1 MGVRL
6 IAAGVALGVLGDLLF
21 QGHEL
26 GLNAVLWAGAFVLAL
41 ALLVRFAH
49 APLHQGRR
57 LMAAPLLVFALLL
70 AWRDSALLVAVNLF
84 AIAGA
89 VTLGALRRTRPT
101 HATVAD
107 YVLAAAQA
115 GSAAAA
121 GTARLL
127 RFDVPWQEL
136 GANLRGARTAAV
148 GRGVALGLPLVVL
161 FGALFVG
168 ADAIFR
174 QLLTS
179 ALPDVRTVWLHVLIA
194 LCFGWL
200 AAGLLRDLVAVRGDR
215 LLNLRRT
222 VSTEVAVALAAVDVL
237 FLCFVLVQLR
247 YLFGGRGLVEER
259 VHLTYAQYAR
269 HGFFEL
275 VAVAVLVLPL
285 LVAANTFVRS
295 RLVRLL
301 SFGLV
306 ALVFVVMA
314 SALQRLRL
322 YQQEYGLTELRLYA
336 TGVVLWLALV
346 FALLA
351 VTVLRGRPRPFALGA
366 IVLGF
371 AATLALNVL
380 NPDALIVRTNLSRP
394 QVDAAY
400 LARLSDDAVPTLLQ
414 RLPTLERPLQRSI
427 AQALLA
433 RDAQRDLVGW
443 NASRARA
450 TSMLASHHDELARL
464 AR

>member
-1 MGVRL
+1 
-6 IAAGVALGVLGDLLF
+6 
-21 QGHEL
+21 
-26 GLNAVLWAGAFVLAL
+26 
-41 ALLVRFAH
+41 
-49 APLHQGRR
+49 
-57 LMAAPLLVFALLL
+57 
-70 AWRDSALLVAVNLF
+70 
-84 AIAGA
+84 
-89 VTLGALRRTRPT
+89 VTLGALRRTRPDR
-101 HATVAD
+101 ASVAD

-121 GTARLL
+121 GAARIL

-136 GANLRGARTAAV
+136 GGNLRSARAAAV

-179 ALPDVRTVWLHVLIA
+179 ALPDMRMVWLHVLVA

-215 LLNLRRT
+215 LLNLRRAA
-222 VSTEVAVALAAVDVL
+222 STEIAVALAAVDLL
-237 FLCFVLVQLR
+237 FVCFVLVQLR

-295 RLVRLL
+295 RLVRWL

-414 RLPTLERPLQRSI
+414 RLPTLERPLQRSL

-433 RDAQRDLVGW
+433 RDAHHDFVGW

-450 TSMLASHHDELARL
+450 GSLLASHHDELVRL

>member
-6 IAAGVALGVLGDLLF
+6 IAAGVALGILGDLLF

-57 LMAAPLLVFALLL
+57 LMAAPLLLFALLL

-101 HATVAD
+101 HASVAD

-121 GTARLL
+121 GAARIL

-136 GANLRGARTAAV
+136 GSNLRGARTAAV

-179 ALPDVRTVWLHVLIA
+179 ALPDIRTVWLHVLVV

-215 LLNLRRT
+215 LLNLRRAA
-222 VSTEVAVALAAVDVL
+222 STEVAVALAALDVL

-247 YLFGGRGLVEER
+247 YLFGGRGLVQER
-259 VHLTYAQYAR
+259 VHLTYAEYAR

-295 RLVRLL
+295 RLVRWL
-301 SFGLV
+301 SFALV

-414 RLPTLERPLQRSI
+414 RLPTLDRPLQRTI

-450 TSMLASHHDELARL
+450 ASMLASHHDELVSL

>member
-1 MGVRL
+1 V
-6 IAAGVALGVLGDLLF
+6 
-21 QGHEL
+21 
-26 GLNAVLWAGAFVLAL
+26 
-41 ALLVRFAH
+41 
-49 APLHQGRR
+49 
-57 LMAAPLLVFALLL
+57 
-70 AWRDSALLVAVNLF
+70 
-84 AIAGA
+84 
-89 VTLGALRRTRPT
+89 
-101 HATVAD
+101 
-107 YVLAAAQA
+107 
-115 GSAAAA
+115 
-121 GTARLL
+121 
-127 RFDVPWQEL
+127 
-136 GANLRGARTAAV
+136 
-148 GRGVALGLPLVVL
+148 
-161 FGALFVG
+161 
-168 ADAIFR
+168 
-174 QLLTS
+174 
-179 ALPDVRTVWLHVLIA
+179 
-194 LCFGWL
+194 
-200 AAGLLRDLVAVRGDR
+200 
-215 LLNLRRT
+215 
-222 VSTEVAVALAAVDVL
+222 
-237 FLCFVLVQLR
+237 CFVLVQLR

-295 RLVRLL
+295 RLVRWL

-380 NPDALIVRTNLSRP
+380 NPDAWIVRTNLSRP

-414 RLPTLERPLQRSI
+414 RLPTLERPLQRSL

-433 RDAQRDLVGW
+433 RDAQHDFVGW

-450 TSMLASHHDELARL
+450 GSLLASHHDELVRL